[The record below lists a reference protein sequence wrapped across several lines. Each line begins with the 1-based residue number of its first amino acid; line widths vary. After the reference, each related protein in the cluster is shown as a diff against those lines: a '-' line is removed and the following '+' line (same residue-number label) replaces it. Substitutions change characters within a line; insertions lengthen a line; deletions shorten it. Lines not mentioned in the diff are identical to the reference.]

1 MREEYD
7 YILIDC
13 MPSLGML
20 TINALA
26 SVDAV
31 IIPVQA
37 AYLPVKGLEQLIRTI
52 GKVRRQLNKQLKI
65 GGILITMVDNRT
77 NYARDISDLI
87 FDTYGNQIKI
97 FPQSIPFSVR
107 AAEISAEGISI
118 FEHDP
123 KGKVSGCILADDTGG
138 AFGMKGRSAS
148 KIKLTSYDELLG
160 GGEETNDIQQVS
172 LEHLHSFENHP
183 FQVNDDEAMAEL
195 VESVKEEGILTAL
208 LVRPL
213 G

>member
-1 MREEYD
+1 MYLKQYIERMREEYD

-123 KGKVSGCILADDTGG
+123 KRKSSGCILADDTGG
-138 AFGMKGRSAS
+138 A
-148 KIKLTSYDELLG
+148 LDE
-160 GGEETNDIQQVS
+160 
-172 LEHLHSFENHP
+172 
-183 FQVNDDEAMAEL
+183 
-195 VESVKEEGILTAL
+195 
-208 LVRPL
+208 R
-213 G
+213 

>member
-1 MREEYD
+1 MPAGR
-7 YILIDC
+7 L
-13 MPSLGML
+13 PSLGML

-97 FPQSIPFSVR
+97 FPRSIPFSVR

-123 KGKVSGCILADDTGG
+123 KGKVAAAYWQMTQEVL
-138 AFGMKGRSAS
+138 
-148 KIKLTSYDELLG
+148 LDE
-160 GGEETNDIQQVS
+160 
-172 LEHLHSFENHP
+172 
-183 FQVNDDEAMAEL
+183 
-195 VESVKEEGILTAL
+195 
-208 LVRPL
+208 R
-213 G
+213 

>member
-1 MREEYD
+1 MRN
-7 YILIDC
+7 
-13 MPSLGML
+13 ML
-20 TINALA
+20 TGDNPARAGEDSYGKSEAIMIPQMCIRD
-26 SVDAV
+26 S

-123 KGKVSGCILADDTGG
+123 KGKVAAAYWQMTQEVL
-138 AFGMKGRSAS
+138 
-148 KIKLTSYDELLG
+148 LDE
-160 GGEETNDIQQVS
+160 
-172 LEHLHSFENHP
+172 
-183 FQVNDDEAMAEL
+183 
-195 VESVKEEGILTAL
+195 
-208 LVRPL
+208 R
-213 G
+213 

>member
-1 MREEYD
+1 MRDEYN

-97 FPQSIPFSVR
+97 FHKVFHFQYEQLRSVQK
-107 AAEISAEGISI
+107 ESAYLS
-118 FEHDP
+118 
-123 KGKVSGCILADDTGG
+123 T
-138 AFGMKGRSAS
+138 
-148 KIKLTSYDELLG
+148 
-160 GGEETNDIQQVS
+160 IQ
-172 LEHLHSFENHP
+172 
-183 FQVNDDEAMAEL
+183 
-195 VESVKEEGILTAL
+195 KEK
-208 LVRPL
+208 
-213 G
+213 

>member
-1 MREEYD
+1 MFKWREKHIETRTAAAIPIHGIMIAFEVIPLSVPIIKVV
-7 YILIDC
+7 ILIDC

-123 KGKVSGCILADDTGG
+123 KGKVAAAYWQMTQEVL
-138 AFGMKGRSAS
+138 
-148 KIKLTSYDELLG
+148 LDE
-160 GGEETNDIQQVS
+160 
-172 LEHLHSFENHP
+172 
-183 FQVNDDEAMAEL
+183 
-195 VESVKEEGILTAL
+195 
-208 LVRPL
+208 R
-213 G
+213 

>member
-1 MREEYD
+1 MIDCMPSLGMLTINAPANIELSGMEVSLVNIMSRELVLKQYIECMRNKYD

-26 SVDAV
+26 SADAV

-52 GKVRRQLNKQLKI
+52 GKVRRQLNRQLKI

-77 NYARDISDLI
+77 NYARDISELI
-87 FDTYGNQIKI
+87 FDTYGSQIKI

-118 FEHDP
+118 FRHDP
-123 KGKVSGCILADDTGG
+123 KGKVADAYWQMTQEVL
-138 AFGMKGRSAS
+138 S
-148 KIKLTSYDELLG
+148 DE
-160 GGEETNDIQQVS
+160 
-172 LEHLHSFENHP
+172 
-183 FQVNDDEAMAEL
+183 
-195 VESVKEEGILTAL
+195 
-208 LVRPL
+208 R
-213 G
+213 

>member
-1 MREEYD
+1 MHIYLDKVKENYD
-7 YILIDC
+7 YVIIDC

-123 KGKVSGCILADDTGG
+123 KGKVAAAYWQMTQEVL
-138 AFGMKGRSAS
+138 
-148 KIKLTSYDELLG
+148 LDE
-160 GGEETNDIQQVS
+160 
-172 LEHLHSFENHP
+172 
-183 FQVNDDEAMAEL
+183 
-195 VESVKEEGILTAL
+195 
-208 LVRPL
+208 R
-213 G
+213 